1 MTTIFFSFFFF
12 LPRRFERERT
22 SSHHH
27 KTGRTVDNL
36 TLSFFFT
43 NRKKELLSRDDLQ
56 LPWRPLYDLYD
67 RVVYSKT
74 EHLGLIWFPKYE
86 VLSLHQPDECGLSIV
101 LVYCIYVLTFN

>member
-1 MTTIFFSFFFF
+1 MKELHRIITKQDGLSIISPF
-12 LPRRFERERT
+12 L
-22 SSHHH
+22 
-27 KTGRTVDNL
+27 
-36 TLSFFFT
+36 FFFT